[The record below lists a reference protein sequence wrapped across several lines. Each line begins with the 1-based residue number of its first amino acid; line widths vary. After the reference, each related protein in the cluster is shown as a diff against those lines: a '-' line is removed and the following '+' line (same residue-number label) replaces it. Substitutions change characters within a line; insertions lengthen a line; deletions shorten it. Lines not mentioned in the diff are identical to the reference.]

1 MKTVAS
7 IVALIVAFGFAGT
20 REASADFISGRV
32 LQVSA
37 GASDSLFTGSVFGK
51 RADNTYWIVYTTS
64 SIPAS
69 STGRLLTAAGA
80 NHGLNQITVWSVD
93 SGGTGSY
100 LYYAGPYTWI
110 GMTNSY

>member
-1 MKTVAS
+1 MKSILS
-7 IVALIVAFGFAGT
+7 IVALVVTFSFAGT
-20 REASADFISGRV
+20 RDASADFISGRV

-51 RADNTYWIVYTTS
+51 RADNTYWIVYTTNAIS
-64 SIPAS
+64 AS
-69 STGRLLTAAGA
+69 STGRLLTVAGA
-80 NHGLNQITVWSVD
+80 NHGLNQVTIWSVD

-100 LYYAGPYTWI
+100 LYYAGQYTWI